1 MANTRFGNFSELSQG
16 KKPMTAKEAWIM
28 LNELGLL
35 GQEFV
40 PGATSVRKLME
51 GKPREAVEELQDWI
65 PGNAAYQ
72 NFINGKDQDWV
83 RNALDL
89 AIVGKPLAK
98 GAKKAAEAIERMP
111 KGGKE
116 GYIQM
121 SNRHADQF
129 YKNRDARHFYLK
141 KLQERDPSI
150 SDATIKELDNIG
162 WGGYNDYE
170 RLSPQAKEVLDGIA
184 GVNISGYKRP
194 ANWDKMSPEEQLRTF
209 LASTPAGFDVRYA
222 LDVSKAHRNAN
233 YKRPNSGPIYDEVLT
248 LNDLSRLLEEHPE
261 LMDKLPGKNK
271 AKISDL
277 KNDLSKR
284 SDINVDV
291 DLINSKKENVD
302 IYKAQREREAQEEQ
316 RKALLKAEQ
325 EKRLAEKAVRKAAE
339 QAAKEAKWKAEREA
353 AAKAAEEKRLAKEA
367 EERRIAEEAEKQRL
381 AEEAEA
387 KRIADEEEEFER
399 QFREEEAAERNRYA
413 DSVGTALGMEAVNR
427 DIDDWLIEKM
437 IADEEAAAKALPI
450 TTTQVEDMST
460 GILPGNVT
468 NAPKGGHR
476 NTYDHSRQF
485 MDSELK
491 QVPGIDRTG
500 MSYGDN
506 TDAFYDLYKAW
517 RDNPGRENQAIYDAI
532 KEAKSKPSRTS
543 KMQYDPYYNAGIVG
557 DLNNKLWKSI
567 NNLRGRG
574 YSDEKIREKLK
585 NQLDEYQGK
594 LERFKARM
602 PSSHNGS
609 MFDWDG
615 AITTTFHA
623 LPSEEA
629 RALKALGV
637 DTPEYDELERL
648 GNFYRVFFPK

>member
-16 KKPMTAKEAWIM
+16 KKPMTAEEAWAM

-35 GQEFV
+35 GQEFI
-40 PGATSVRKLME
+40 PGAVSIRKVFE
-51 GKPREAVEELQDWI
+51 GKPREAVEALQDWI

-72 NFINGKDQDWV
+72 NFIRGKDQDWV

-98 GAKKAAEAIERMP
+98 GVKKAAEAIERMP

-116 GYIQM
+116 GFIV
-121 SNRHADQF
+121 
-129 YKNRDARHFYLK
+129 LK
-141 KLQERDPSI
+141 KNQGDNKLKDVIEASNEAGQTITPEIEKEIRDHIGLTNAVAKNPSKK
-150 SDATIKELDNIG
+150 TITQQNNH
-162 WGGYNDYE
+162 Y
-170 RLSPQAKEVLDGIA
+170 
-184 GVNISGYKRP
+184 
-194 ANWDKMSPEEQLRTF
+194 DKMSVEAKQVIDAYLGQQQPHGFKPE
-209 LASTPAGFDVRYA
+209 GFDTWPA
-222 LDVSKAHRNAN
+222 EK
-233 YKRPNSGPIYDEVLT
+233 
-248 LNDLSRLLEEHPE
+248 
-261 LMDKLPGKNK
+261 
-271 AKISDL
+271 
-277 KNDLSKR
+277 
-284 SDINVDV
+284 
-291 DLINSKKENVD
+291 
-302 IYKAQREREAQEEQ
+302 
-316 RKALLKAEQ
+316 RKAYL
-325 EKRLAEKAVRKAAE
+325 
-339 QAAKEAKWKAEREA
+339 
-353 AAKAAEEKRLAKEA
+353 
-367 EERRIAEEAEKQRL
+367 
-381 AEEAEA
+381 
-387 KRIADEEEEFER
+387 EEEFKKQGVNPEDMINKSKTLKD
-399 QFREEEAAERNRYA
+399 ENYGGRYDHGVIYPDA
-413 DSVGTALGMEAVNR
+413 MSL
-427 DIDDWLIEKM
+427 DDY
-437 IADEEAAAKALPI
+437 AKAVWDVEHAPKPI

-468 NAPKGGHR
+468 NAPQGGHR

-517 RDNPGRENQAIYDAI
+517 RDNPGREMYAILNGI
-532 KEAKSKPSRTS
+532 VKEAQSRPSKKSTIT
-543 KMQYDPYYNAGIVG
+543 YDPYYNAGVVG

-567 NNLRGRG
+567 NSLRGRG

-602 PSSHNGS
+602 PSARNGAQ
-609 MFDWDG
+609 FDWDG
-615 AITTTFHA
+615 ALTTSFHA

>member
-16 KKPMTAKEAWIM
+16 KKPMTAEEAWIM

-72 NFINGKDQDWV
+72 NFIRDKDQDWV

-116 GYIQM
+116 GFIVLKKNQGENKLKDVIEA
-121 SNRHADQF
+121 SNEAGQKITPKIDKEIREHIALM
-129 YKNRDARHFYLK
+129 NDARRNPTVKSARRAANHYDNMSIEARQVIDAYLG
-141 KLQERDPSI
+141 QEQ
-150 SDATIKELDNIG
+150 KN
-162 WGGYNDYE
+162 
-170 RLSPQAKEVLDGIA
+170 SPK
-184 GVNISGYKRP
+184 
-194 ANWDKMSPEEQLRTF
+194 
-209 LASTPAGFDVRYA
+209 PAGFDA
-222 LDVSKAHRNAN
+222 L
-233 YKRPNSGPIYDEVLT
+233 P
-248 LNDLSRLLEEHPE
+248 
-261 LMDKLPGKNK
+261 
-271 AKISDL
+271 
-277 KNDLSKR
+277 
-284 SDINVDV
+284 
-291 DLINSKKENVD
+291 
-302 IYKAQREREAQEEQ
+302 
-316 RKALLKAEQ
+316 
-325 EKRLAEKAVRKAAE
+325 
-339 QAAKEAKWKAEREA
+339 
-353 AAKAAEEKRLAKEA
+353 A
-367 EERRIAEEAEKQRL
+367 EERKAILEQNFKEMG
-381 AEEAEA
+381 
-387 KRIADEEEEFER
+387 ADPDELLER
-399 QFREEEAAERNRYA
+399 SRTLKDQNYA
-413 DSVGTALGMEAVNR
+413 GHYDYGVIYPDQASL
-427 DIDDWLIEKM
+427 DDY
-437 IADEEAAAKALPI
+437 AKAVWDVEHAPKPI

-500 MSYGDN
+500 MSYGDD

-517 RDNPGRENQAIYDAI
+517 RDNKGRENQAIYDII
-532 KEAKSKPSRTS
+532 KEAKSKPSKNS
-543 KMQYDPYYNAGIVG
+543 KIQYDPYYNAGVVG

-602 PSSHNGS
+602 PGAHNGAQ
-609 MFDWDG
+609 FDWDG
-615 AITTTFHA
+615 ALTTSFHA

-637 DTPEYDELERL
+637 DTPEYDDLERL